1 MFIKNPEFRISAV
14 SPKQYPDDGLPQ
26 VVLVGKSN
34 VGKSSFINTLVNRK
48 KLART
53 SSEPGKTR
61 QINFYNM
68 DEKFYLVDLP
78 GYGFSKM
85 SKQEQ
90 ANVGTF
96 IEEYLQKS
104 KNIALI
110 VFLIDIRHDPTANDK
125 LMYDYIFKTNLPCI
139 VIANKADKIAITKVD
154 DAVIKFTKYFKS
166 IKRYC
171 ISSIFQW
178 EKNIYRQSLGRN
190 RKIYIVK
197 KSTRYDIFCRF
208 SLTIYS

>member
-61 QINFYNM
+61 QINFYNI

-90 ANVGTF
+90 AKVGTF

-104 KNIALI
+104 KNISLI
-110 VFLIDIRHDPTANDK
+110 IFLIDIRHDPTANDK

-139 VIANKADKIAITKVD
+139 VIANKADKIAVTKVD
-154 DAVIKFTKYFKS
+154 NAVNQLQLSLNPLKDLKFLPFS
-166 IKRYC
+166 A
-171 ISSIFQW
+171 
-178 EKNIYRQSLGRN
+178 E
-190 RKIYIVK
+190 RKIYSKEVWDFLEKYI
-197 KSTRYDIFCRF
+197 
-208 SLTIYS
+208 